1 VQPIADV
8 ATLAAL
14 GGVQD
19 DEHVV
24 GVGVHLGDVV
34 ARDAVPYGERME
46 AEDPRQHA
54 DALLVAGGMSTQTSP
69 SSRCSS
75 AWSSSTGRCSTPS
88 SDTKRTSIPLAT
100 FQTKVGC
107 A

>member
-1 VQPIADV
+1 MDV

-14 GGVQD
+14 GGVED

-54 DALLVAGGMSTQTSP
+54 DGLLVAGGDVYP
-69 SSRCSS
+69 
-75 AWSSSTGRCSTPS
+75 
-88 SDTKRTSIPLAT
+88 DESILALQQRLELLDGT
-100 FQTKVGC
+100 LLNALIGYQANVHP
-107 A
+107 ARHLPD

>member
-1 VQPIADV
+1 MWP
-8 ATLAAL
+8 LL
-14 GGVQD
+14 P
-19 DEHVV
+19 
-24 GVGVHLGDVV
+24 
-34 ARDAVPYGERME
+34 RPYGERME

-54 DALLVAGGMSTQTSP
+54 DGLLVAGGDVYPDESILALEQRLELLDGTLLNAL
-69 SSRCSS
+69 R
-75 AWSSSTGRCSTPS
+75 RCSTPS